1 MPTSSR
7 KSSLHATQLYV
18 NNHLYKL
25 LCISAAVVCAGDFW
39 RGFVGFGCAFNG
51 SANMR
56 ASGFAIESLQNQP
69 PLCPFDCLNPFLLRT
84 HTHTHSKM
92 PCSLSL
98 SLFSFARVKEEGAT
112 LFPGA
117 SRSLTLSLSLSLSL
131 ALSLSFSLSSS
142 PRLKGLVS
150 PPGH

>member
-84 HTHTHSKM
+84 HTHSKM

-117 SRSLTLSLSLSLSL
+117 SRSLTLSLSLSL